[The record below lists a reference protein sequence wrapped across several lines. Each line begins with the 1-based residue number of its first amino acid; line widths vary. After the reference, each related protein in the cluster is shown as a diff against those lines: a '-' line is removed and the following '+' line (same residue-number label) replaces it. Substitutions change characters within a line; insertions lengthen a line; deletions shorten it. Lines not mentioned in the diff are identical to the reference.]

1 MGKRP
6 TVTGCILAT
15 LLTVTAVAVAQP
27 TAEVQPP
34 PFKLGDTWVFDRSV
48 QRGTVGYNEGHWQ
61 LSVDRIDDD
70 SILLGTKPEGSP
82 NAPQEQLRGRD
93 LRYLRNVDGQQT
105 TTGRPVAFPLAVGR
119 TWTTEFTDP
128 PENGRGP
135 AHWRLSYRATG
146 WNDVVTP
153 AGRFHAI
160 HIEAKGQ
167 WSSTNTATTTVAATT
182 STPEGSTTVVR
193 QKTPDPGPT
202 SGISLR
208 SYDYAPEV
216 RQFVKTVYDDYNSEN
231 VRTRRTVQ
239 TLVSFKL
246 AA

>member
-1 MGKRP
+1 MGKCL
-6 TVTGCILAT
+6 VGAAYILPT
-15 LLTVTAVAVAQP
+15 LLAGAAAIAQP
-27 TAEVQPP
+27 ASEVQTPQ
-34 PFKLGDTWVFDRSV
+34 FKLGDTWVYERTV
-48 QRGTVGYNEGHWQ
+48 QRGATGFNEGHWQ
-61 LSVDRIDDD
+61 LSIDRIDDD
-70 SILLGTKPEGSP
+70 SILLGQKPEGSP

-105 TTGRPVAFPLAVGR
+105 TTGRPAAFPLSVGR

-128 PENGRGP
+128 AADGHGP
-135 AHWRLSYRATG
+135 VHWRLSYRATG
-146 WNDVVTP
+146 WNDGVTP

-167 WSSTNTATTTVAATT
+167 RSTTNTASTTVAETT

-193 QKTPDPGPT
+193 QKTAAPGPT
-202 SGISLR
+202 SGLSYR

-216 RQFVKTVYDDYNSEN
+216 REFAKTVYDDYNSEN